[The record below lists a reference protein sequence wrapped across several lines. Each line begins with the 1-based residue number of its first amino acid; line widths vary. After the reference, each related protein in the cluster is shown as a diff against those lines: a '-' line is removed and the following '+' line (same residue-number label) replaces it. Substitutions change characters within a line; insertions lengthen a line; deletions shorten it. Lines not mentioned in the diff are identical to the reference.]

1 MSAAIRFK
9 RVLVQNVGILGE
21 RAIDLDGLS
30 PGINVIS
37 GPNECGKSSIVR
49 ALRAALFQR
58 HGTGH
63 AFVRALQPYNSKLSP
78 YVELEFDI
86 DGVEYR
92 LEKRF
97 IKKGM
102 AHLRAKDGSVDLEGD
117 DADSWLFAK
126 LDAREPAKKGTN
138 LDDMGVWGLLW
149 VNQDALATK
158 EPSEAMGEHVRGSLA
173 RTIGSL
179 VGNVMGG
186 EHGIALKRVIEEE
199 HEKYWTAKQQGA
211 TDKLLTERRRVEAL
225 TDTVKQLRDKES
237 ETVRLAD
244 HLRERELELDTL
256 DAEAAEL
263 AQLLDAC
270 EDAVRVGD
278 ALERSRDEA
287 ADSLRVGEESFT
299 RASRHHADRVAR
311 RAELSEAEQTART
324 RDEVA
329 DRLRAEHQRHQGA
342 WQSATESAASVR
354 RDVDALRDTVEGHR
368 HALQRLRDRED
379 LQLLDQRLADARAL
393 DATIRAT
400 QESLR
405 SLPDA
410 AALQALVDLD
420 ARGAQHREHI
430 ARHATQLQVTR
441 SGAEMERTPIATR
454 RTVALAS
461 LGSLTIDPPREGFV
475 KAREAWRSSRTRL
488 VSRLEALRVESV
500 ASARSLAE
508 EHQRLSVEIDT
519 RRARLDALAPR
530 GFAALSHEC
539 ERIERS
545 LFELKAQCDDA
556 TRLRDDLRRI
566 DAELSTAPIDDV
578 SLGELLALD
587 AKVQSLLG
595 LEASA
600 PVRVS
605 VSPLAAVRVQFGLRE
620 ATRFLTPGHDVRRPV
635 AAPTTIVVDD
645 KVQIEID
652 PGSAA
657 TMSGEALNA
666 AQQALSTKLA
676 TLGVTTIDEAR
687 ASNRD
692 HVAKQARRAQVEQSL
707 RARAPQGVDGL
718 TEKLSASVRVADELR
733 RKRDEAS
740 ALEAEIAGLDASVQ
754 KSLVRPEVFAELD
767 ALDRQ
772 CLAEEQALR
781 RLAGRI
787 VAAEGPVALAIEG
800 REDLIETLDVTVD
813 GVRVEIIPGEVP
825 HDVELPVIERQIA
838 SKLKSFSVETLDD
851 ARRAHHA
858 WLTLTARLDSDR
870 QSLARLAPD
879 GIAVIDAEAGRFRA
893 RVAAE
898 DALDEPR
905 AAIDV
910 ALGIA
915 QKRLDS
921 RRLELIT
928 ADALVE
934 SVRGEEETSRA
945 ALSRADQARVEQAA
959 RRNAIAE
966 RLRAEEAVATDAA
979 LKSAADEARAEVERL
994 RAGYEIAARACD
1006 AAQPEVRRAD
1016 RDRERAGLA
1025 DVTRRLQSLR
1035 ESTARE
1041 KGALDGRLG
1050 EGYHDKLA
1058 EAETALAAAQA
1069 DLERIERE
1077 ARAVKL
1083 LRDTA
1088 LKAYDDAQQTLMG
1101 PVYREAMPLL
1111 QIIRPGTS
1119 FRMNRDTLQLEQ
1131 VLRNGVEEEFE
1142 HLSGGA
1148 REQLAVVVRIALA
1161 KVFAQQRRALPLI
1174 LDDILGWTDDRRLR
1188 AMLNVLERTAQDL
1201 QVILLTCH
1209 PNRFRGLSGAR
1220 TIALDELKAAP

>member
-1 MSAAIRFK
+1 M
-9 RVLVQNVGILGE
+9 
-21 RAIDLDGLS
+21 
-30 PGINVIS
+30 
-37 GPNECGKSSIVR
+37 
-49 ALRAALFQR
+49 
-58 HGTGH
+58 
-63 AFVRALQPYNSKLSP
+63 
-78 YVELEFDI
+78 
-86 DGVEYR
+86 
-92 LEKRF
+92 
-97 IKKGM
+97 
-102 AHLRAKDGSVDLEGD
+102 
-117 DADSWLFAK
+117 
-126 LDAREPAKKGTN
+126 
-138 LDDMGVWGLLW
+138 
-149 VNQDALATK
+149 
-158 EPSEAMGEHVRGSLA
+158 
-173 RTIGSL
+173 
-179 VGNVMGG
+179 
-186 EHGIALKRVIEEE
+186 
-199 HEKYWTAKQQGA
+199 
-211 TDKLLTERRRVEAL
+211 
-225 TDTVKQLRDKES
+225 
-237 ETVRLAD
+237 
-244 HLRERELELDTL
+244 
-256 DAEAAEL
+256 
-263 AQLLDAC
+263 
-270 EDAVRVGD
+270 
-278 ALERSRDEA
+278 
-287 ADSLRVGEESFT
+287 
-299 RASRHHADRVAR
+299 
-311 RAELSEAEQTART
+311 
-324 RDEVA
+324 
-329 DRLRAEHQRHQGA
+329 
-342 WQSATESAASVR
+342 
-354 RDVDALRDTVEGHR
+354 
-368 HALQRLRDRED
+368 
-379 LQLLDQRLADARAL
+379 
-393 DATIRAT
+393 
-400 QESLR
+400 
-405 SLPDA
+405 
-410 AALQALVDLD
+410 
-420 ARGAQHREHI
+420 
-430 ARHATQLQVTR
+430 
-441 SGAEMERTPIATR
+441 
-454 RTVALAS
+454 
-461 LGSLTIDPPREGFV
+461 
-475 KAREAWRSSRTRL
+475 
-488 VSRLEALRVESV
+488 
-500 ASARSLAE
+500 
-508 EHQRLSVEIDT
+508 
-519 RRARLDALAPR
+519 
-530 GFAALSHEC
+530 
-539 ERIERS
+539 
-545 LFELKAQCDDA
+545 
-556 TRLRDDLRRI
+556 
-566 DAELSTAPIDDV
+566 
-578 SLGELLALD
+578 
-587 AKVQSLLG
+587 
-595 LEASA
+595 
-600 PVRVS
+600 
-605 VSPLAAVRVQFGLRE
+605 
-620 ATRFLTPGHDVRRPV
+620 
-635 AAPTTIVVDD
+635 
-645 KVQIEID
+645 
-652 PGSAA
+652 
-657 TMSGEALNA
+657 
-666 AQQALSTKLA
+666 
-676 TLGVTTIDEAR
+676 
-687 ASNRD
+687 
-692 HVAKQARRAQVEQSL
+692 AKQARRAQVEQRP

-800 REDLIETLDVTVD
+800 REDLIETLRRHRRWSARRDHPRR
-813 GVRVEIIPGEVP
+813 GAARRRA
-825 HDVELPVIERQIA
+825 PVIERQIA